1 MSLPIVMLFNRH
13 WDITP
18 QLLIKEM
25 LPGLSKEGYD
35 SFCEERSSALS
46 EQDIFND
53 MENHIGSSLDYL
65 NIFNQI
71 ADLSKL
77 PCNRNLNDLTLSE
90 LQYALPNK
98 CDYSDAED
106 MTYAIKHL
114 QAHKR
119 HRDNLFLAKEM
130 AFQIHPIDDPLSV
143 NEVESVL
150 GDSELE
156 YEAMKKT
163 QSVRE
168 SVMADRLFH
177 MHSLGAGI
185 IVSLGCNH
193 FKNMVELLQ
202 KRGLGEEDIVC
213 HFPHTMYRYRWPLK
227 NDLENLI
234 EKGSILINKTTSATS
249 DEEIYKLSLKL
260 LSEVKSKKELKK
272 ELLKNCHIQ
281 FLSEYFNVNF
291 KPHLR
296 PEYCLDAVLSFTK
309 IEEISAIREK
319 LHKFRIVNQ
328 KTESYLIIPNVNTTD
343 IAHRIRLLP
352 YKV

>member
-13 WDITP
+13 WDLTP
-18 QLLIKEM
+18 QLLIKEL
-25 LPGLSKEGYD
+25 LPGLAREGYN

-46 EQDIFND
+46 EQDIFKD
-53 MENHIGSSLDYL
+53 MENHVNSSLDYL
-65 NIFNQI
+65 KIFNQI

-77 PCNRNLNDLTLSE
+77 PYDRNLNDLTLTE

-98 CDYSDAED
+98 YNFSDAED

-130 AFQIHPIDDPLSV
+130 DFQIYPIDDPLSIS
-143 NEVESVL
+143 EVESVL
-150 GDSELE
+150 GDVDLE
-156 YEAMKKT
+156 YQAIKKT
-163 QSVRE
+163 KSVRE
-168 SVMADRLFH
+168 SVMADHLCR

-213 HFPHTMYRYRWPLK
+213 HFPHTIFQYRSPSK
-227 NDLENLI
+227 NSINDLTE
-234 EKGSILINKTTSATS
+234 EGSILINKTTCATS
-249 DEEIYKLSLKL
+249 EEEIYKLSLKL
-260 LSEVKSKKELKK
+260 LIEVKSKKELKK

-281 FLSEYFNVNF
+281 FLSDYFKVKF
-291 KPHLR
+291 KPVLR
-296 PEYCLDAVLSFTK
+296 PEFRLDAVLSFTK
-309 IEEISAIREK
+309 IEEISGIREK
-319 LHKFRIVNQ
+319 LHKSRIVNQ
-328 KTESYLIIPNVNTTD
+328 KTENYLIIPDVNTAE
-343 IAHRIRLLP
+343 IAHRIRLLH
-352 YKV
+352 